1 MATQGGKDG
10 KMIINILKDGTVLD
24 DITGHLVKREDVP
37 EFYEKRER
45 REKKDDG
52 CIVAHDESG
61 GLA

>member
-1 MATQGGKDG
+1 
-10 KMIINILKDGTVLD
+10 MIINILKDGTVLD